1 LLRHYSR
8 AIEELMDKMEDA
20 HDRNPKS
27 SALKRALN
35 ILADGTDRQLKTLHS
50 LQGDMKDEA
59 EDRALRDAISKADEA
74 NKGAREAL
82 KGGS

>member
-1 LLRHYSR
+1 
-8 AIEELMDKMEDA
+8 
-20 HDRNPKS
+20 
-27 SALKRALN
+27 
-35 ILADGTDRQLKTLHS
+35 
-50 LQGDMKDEA
+50 MKDEA